1 MEFIPTSIIEPFN
14 IDEYL
19 YENTIAIFITKKD
32 LNKTYYY
39 DVTEDDDRNSFEISY
54 SKNSMY
60 NDSNRSM
67 VSCWV
72 IDSYFNTEKNQIG
85 DIDITTSAYG
95 SSGSFGSRVGSKYI
109 GNNTYTRRRSNFNSK
124 PAPINGPVKFFD
136 LNYSYSRI
144 HFSRLPQ
151 VVAEKL
157 IYHFLLKLVIL
168 LI

>member
-19 YENTIAIFITKKD
+19 YENTVAIFITKKD

-72 IDSYFNTEKNQIG
+72 IDSYFNTEK
-85 DIDITTSAYG
+85 
-95 SSGSFGSRVGSKYI
+95 F
-109 GNNTYTRRRSNFNSK
+109 
-124 PAPINGPVKFFD
+124 
-136 LNYSYSRI
+136 
-144 HFSRLPQ
+144 
-151 VVAEKL
+151 
-157 IYHFLLKLVIL
+157 KLVIL
-168 LI
+168 TLRLLHMVHQDHLDQE